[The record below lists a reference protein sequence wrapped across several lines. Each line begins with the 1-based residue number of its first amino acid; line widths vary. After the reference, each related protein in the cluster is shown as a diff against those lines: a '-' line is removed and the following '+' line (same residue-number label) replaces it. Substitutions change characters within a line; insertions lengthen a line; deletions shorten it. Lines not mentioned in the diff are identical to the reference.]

1 MNIGSGEW
9 TLLTLTTGP
18 KGTGPVRGR
27 DGLRVTEGPAGSLAR
42 TGADTT
48 AWILGGAGL
57 LPAGG
62 IGAVVAVRRHKDS
75 GSEQDRSDETN

>member
-1 MNIGSGEW
+1 MAPPPASSADGTDSAS
-9 TLLTLTTGP
+9 P
-18 KGTGPVRGR
+18 KV
-27 DGLRVTEGPAGSLAR
+27 PAGSLAR

-62 IGAVVAVRRHKDS
+62 IGAVVVVRRHKDS
-75 GSEQDRSDETN
+75 GSEQAKSDETN